1 MKCLTGLQSTSA
13 PYWLMTTGE
22 TPPAA
27 DAPRG
32 EPLYNAAPLRL
43 CPRERRAGAD
53 HNGADL
59 AAVTNLLAPLSLA
72 VDSVHDLSNQG
83 VGAARARV
91 ASRRA
96 RGKVLVRVAP

>member
-1 MKCLTGLQSTSA
+1 MTEGFQSTSA
-13 PYWLMTTGE
+13 PYWLMTTGA
-22 TPPAA
+22 TPAAA
-27 DAPRG
+27 DAP
-32 EPLYNAAPLRL
+32 AAPLRL